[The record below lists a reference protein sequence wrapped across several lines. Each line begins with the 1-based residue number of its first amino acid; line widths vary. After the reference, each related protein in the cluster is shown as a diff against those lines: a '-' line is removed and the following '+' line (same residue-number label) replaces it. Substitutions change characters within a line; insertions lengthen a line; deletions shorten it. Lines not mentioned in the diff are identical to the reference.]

1 MTLTVLK
8 RLYTYI
14 LYISKKKKA
23 YILTLLLFNL
33 SKLLH
38 FTVLKIKLEV
48 KVSPV

>member
-1 MTLTVLK
+1 MFVYLHTLHFQE
-8 RLYTYI
+8 
-14 LYISKKKKA
+14 KKA